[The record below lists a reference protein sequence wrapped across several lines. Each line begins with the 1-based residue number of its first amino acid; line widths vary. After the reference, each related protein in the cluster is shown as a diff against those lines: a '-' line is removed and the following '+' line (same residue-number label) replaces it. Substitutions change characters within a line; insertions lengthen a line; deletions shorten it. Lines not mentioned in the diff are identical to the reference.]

1 MTPTPAPPA
10 PDAVPLPLDLTETRS
25 GQGFRVGL
33 YLEHLEEAASLWEQR
48 PADRENPELSWLD
61 LAHDEGRLEAHLDAL
76 VLGGDLALAVC
87 RQQATAGDAGQL
99 HAALRVFC
107 RHSRG
112 DLAGPAME
120 AVDPDD
126 AEALAAMSE
135 ALVAE
140 MPVAWEP
147 GTLRPERLAD
157 PRWLRLAADLVVH
170 RALPARDVLLG
181 ALPGTEGPA
190 RAAVVRALGRCAD
203 AVPEAALVALL
214 RDAEADVRREA
225 GLALLRGGTP
235 TGLAHVLPAIRDDEA
250 LLPLL
255 ALAGH
260 ATAVPW
266 LAAHLVRPTVPPD
279 ALLAL
284 GLLGDP
290 AAVPALLAALDG
302 PHPAAAA
309 QALHLITGA
318 DLVDETFVED
328 VPADDELFDDER
340 DARATGEPVAPP
352 DAPPRGTTV
361 SALSVDPARWRT
373 WWGVRAPAFADA
385 ARFRLGWPA
394 GPASQVAS
402 LASPSLPHAVRGW
415 IADELVTRYRLPL
428 AFETT
433 WAVARQQAA
442 LADLRAWAEA
452 QPFVPGRWYVGG
464 HYAG

>member
-1 MTPTPAPPA
+1 VIPS
-10 PDAVPLPLDLTETRS
+10 PDAVPLPPDLTETRS

-48 PADRENPELSWLD
+48 PADRENPDLSWLD
-61 LAHDEGRLEAHLDAL
+61 LAHDEGRMEAHLDAL

-107 RHSRG
+107 RYGRG
-112 DLAGPAME
+112 ALVGPAME

-126 AEALAAMSE
+126 AEALDAMSD

-140 MPVAWEP
+140 MPEAWEA
-147 GTLRPERLAD
+147 GTLRLERLAD
-157 PRWLRLAADLVVH
+157 PRWLRLAADLVTH
-170 RALPARDVLLG
+170 RALPARGALLA
-181 ALPGTEGPA
+181 ALPGATGPA
-190 RAAVVRALGRCAD
+190 RAAAVHALGRSSD
-203 AVPEAALVALL
+203 AVPEAPLVALL
-214 RDAEADVRREA
+214 HDDDADVRLEA
-225 GLALLRGGTP
+225 GLALLRGGMP
-235 TGLAHVLPAIRDDEA
+235 TGLAHVLPAIRDDAA

-266 LAAHLVRPTVPPD
+266 LSAHLVRPDPSLD

-340 DARATGEPVAPP
+340 EALASGEPIVPA
-352 DAPPRGTTV
+352 DAPPRGTTL
-361 SALSVDPARWRT
+361 SALSVDPTRWRT

-402 LASPSLPHAVRGW
+402 LASPLLPHAARGW
-415 IADELVTRYRLPL
+415 VAEELVVRYRLPL

-433 WAVARQQAA
+433 WSVARQQAA

-464 HYAG
+464 HYVGVA

>member
-1 MTPTPAPPA
+1 MLPT
-10 PDAVPLPLDLTETRS
+10 PDAVPLPPDLTETRS
-25 GQGFRVGL
+25 GRGFRVGL

-61 LAHDEGRLEAHLDAL
+61 LGADENRLEAHLDAL

-87 RQQATAGDAGQL
+87 RQQAVSGDPGQL
-99 HAALRVFC
+99 HAALRVLC
-107 RHSRG
+107 RHTRG
-112 DLAGPAME
+112 DLVGPALE

-126 AEALAAMSE
+126 AEALDALSD

-140 MPVAWEP
+140 MPAAWEA

-170 RALPARDVLLG
+170 RALPARDVLLSALSG
-181 ALPGTEGPA
+181 ATGAA
-190 RAAVVRALGRCAD
+190 RVAVVRALGRAAD
-203 AVPEAALVALL
+203 GVPEAPLVDLL
-214 RDAEADVRREA
+214 RDDDPEVRLAA
-225 GLALLRGGTP
+225 GLALVRGEAP
-235 TGLAHVLPAIRDDEA
+235 SGLARVLPAIRDDEA

-255 ALAGH
+255 ALVGH

-266 LAAHLVRPTVPPD
+266 LADQAARRETSSDPV
-279 ALLAL
+279 LAL

-290 AAVPALLAALDG
+290 AAVPALLDALDG

-309 QALHLITGA
+309 QALHLLTGA
-318 DLVDETFVED
+318 ELYDETFVED
-328 VPADDELFDDER
+328 VPADDELFEDER
-340 DARATGEPVAPP
+340 EAQARGEPPGT
-352 DAPPRGTTV
+352 PPRGTTL
-361 SALSVDPARWRT
+361 SALSVDSVRWRT

-402 LASPSLPHAVRGW
+402 LASPALPHAVRGW
-415 IADELVTRYRLPL
+415 VAEELVARYRLPV

-442 LADLRAWAEA
+442 LAEMRVWAEA

-464 HYAG
+464 HYVG